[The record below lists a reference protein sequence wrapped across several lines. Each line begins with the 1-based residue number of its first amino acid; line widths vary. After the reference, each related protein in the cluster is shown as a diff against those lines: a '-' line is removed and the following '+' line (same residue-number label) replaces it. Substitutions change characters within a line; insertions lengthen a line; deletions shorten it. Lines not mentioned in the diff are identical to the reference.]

1 MDRIA
6 RIAPSVRLEQQIEE
20 LLTNGLG
27 KDGEHLGELGRLGAR
42 LVLQRAVDEEVAA
55 FLSRARYQRTPAA
68 TGSRNG
74 TRPKPIQTAEG
85 EISIAMPQVRNTAE
99 RFVSQVIPDTKAVV
113 RTRPLEAL
121 IIGGYVRGLSD
132 RDIESLAEE
141 AELGHVSKS
150 TVSRICRELRDRY
163 TAFCN
168 KSLGDVSVMALF
180 LDAIYLPT
188 RPSGQK
194 EGVLVAW
201 GYTTEGKRV
210 LLAVRLGQR
219 ESHEDWLDLGRD
231 LTRRGLRSPWLVVS
245 DGAPG
250 LIKAIDEL
258 WPAADRGRCAV
269 HKLRNV
275 VAKLPKRPGLR
286 DEIKGKYWAALD
298 EATDPVDA
306 ERRLRE
312 LVAELERPYPSAA
325 ACLAEDLSAL
335 CIHLNYF
342 PRLRKRFRSSN
353 LLERSLEEVRRRTKV
368 IGRFPGETSC
378 LSMCWAVLDLFLAG
392 ARGLGLSDLEY
403 KQVGP
408 MKIARS
414 HPQQT
419 VSKVA

>member
-1 MDRIA
+1 M
-6 RIAPSVRLEQQIEE
+6 
-20 LLTNGLG
+20 
-27 KDGEHLGELGRLGAR
+27 GAR

-99 RFVSQVIPDTKAVV
+99 RFVSQVIPDTRAVV

-121 IIGGYVRGLSD
+121 IIGSYVRGLSD
-132 RDIESLAEE
+132 RDIESLAKE

-150 TVSRICRELRDRY
+150 TVSRLCRELRDRY

-168 KSLGDVSVMALF
+168 KSLADISVMALF

-201 GYTTEGKRV
+201 GYTTQGKRV

-231 LTRRGLRSPWLVVS
+231 LTRRGLQSPWLVVS

-250 LIKAIDEL
+250 LIKAIEEL
-258 WPAADRGRCAV
+258 WPEADRGRCAV

-286 DEIKGKYWAALD
+286 DEIKDKYWAALD
-298 EATDPVDA
+298 DARDPADA
-306 ERRLRE
+306 ERRLRD
-312 LVAELERPYPSAA
+312 LVTELERPFPSAA

-335 CIHLNYF
+335 CTHLNYF

-353 LLERSLEEVRRRTKV
+353 LLERPLEEVRRRTKV

-408 MKIARS
+408 MKIGRS
-414 HPQQT
+414 HTQQT
-419 VSKVA
+419 VRKVA